1 MLLPLPTII
10 LITFF
15 PSSFLVPTSPT
26 THIFPVLS
34 WWRRDIDVEIEE
46 GEQEKNLISEVGKPH
61 GKGETE
67 GGNGGGGHR
76 P

>member
-34 WWRRDIDVEIEE
+34 WWRRDIERRDRGGRRAGEE
-46 GEQEKNLISEVGKPH
+46 PHLRGGEATWE
-61 GKGETE
+61 
-67 GGNGGGGHR
+67 R
-76 P
+76 